1 LHELT
6 SRNYEKT
13 LLREGLGTAYEYF
26 VKKHYLEN
34 LVYRLHLR
42 DILEVHYSNSH
53 ADGMVLAPTKCM
65 VVVVVDCKQSLKD
78 AKLVVGETP
87 SIKHVQFLRAHRRSL
102 PFNSNAFDLVLNL
115 GDVVPELLFEQVL
128 EMTRVSKR
136 FVLVFVPNRIHIG
149 DIFFR
154 LYLRVAKPQSGRR
167 HQYSMTN
174 EALSRFLTKGGLT
187 ILEKGG
193 IDMPLWPSH
202 LSFRGLTRSS
212 KRTWNWSRL
221 NVARFIH
228 IQSALEDS
236 LPKWIKATQ
245 AHIIFAL
252 GLKTSN

>member
-167 HQYSMTN
+167 H
-174 EALSRFLTKGGLT
+174 
-187 ILEKGG
+187 
-193 IDMPLWPSH
+193 H
-202 LSFRGLTRSS
+202 SFRGLTRSS